1 MENPANGSKKSS
13 QSRFDKTETP
23 GKLKEQ
29 DPRIIKKSKWLRRA
43 EQLEPKPI

>member
-1 MENPANGSKKSS
+1 MENPANGSSKSNRA
-13 QSRFDKTETP
+13 RFDKMETP

-43 EQLEPKPI
+43 EQLDPKPI